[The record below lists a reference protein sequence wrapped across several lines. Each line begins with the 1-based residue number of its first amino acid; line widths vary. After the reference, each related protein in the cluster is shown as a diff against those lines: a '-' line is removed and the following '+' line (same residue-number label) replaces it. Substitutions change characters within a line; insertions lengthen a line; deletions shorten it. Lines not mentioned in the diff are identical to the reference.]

1 MSMKCEAFKD
11 PRFNLFNA
19 KIDYFKEH
27 PKYEWLRKFA
37 DEAIDWYDG
46 YANRILQIKAED
58 FVERIE
64 KMPFDYIEDWLDG
77 KNQLEWKPEWQ
88 RKEKQ

>member
-1 MSMKCEAFKD
+1 MCYDTYTIKHH
-11 PRFNLFNA
+11 LFNGGTV
-19 KIDYFKEH
+19 
-27 PKYEWLRKFA
+27 WLRKFA